1 MPASNKK
8 KPGRQRRPGDLG
20 HPPQSLETQADDLD
34 QPLAGAGVFHSTA
47 PDGALAQSLA
57 PEPHPNTPNF
67 PFSRTYSDEDP
78 SGGLQGPESPERPA
92 MRGICDENAHSE
104 SLGADVEDTIP
115 GFAVPELAAHL
126 PDGEIVADTG
136 WKAVGRRRFRVV
148 FCAGP
153 QDPLL
158 RSWIVDL
165 MLAGGAPE
173 IADFP
178 TVSEP

>member
-1 MPASNKK
+1 
-8 KPGRQRRPGDLG
+8 
-20 HPPQSLETQADDLD
+20 
-34 QPLAGAGVFHSTA
+34 
-47 PDGALAQSLA
+47 
-57 PEPHPNTPNF
+57 
-67 PFSRTYSDEDP
+67 
-78 SGGLQGPESPERPA
+78 
-92 MRGICDENAHSE
+92 MRGICDESAQPE
-104 SLGADVEDTIP
+104 SPRADAEDTIP

-136 WKAVGRRRFRVV
+136 WKAVGRGRYRVV

-173 IADFP
+173 IPEFP

>member
-8 KPGRQRRPGDLG
+8 PGPEEPGHPG
-20 HPPQSLETQADDLD
+20 HPPQSLGTHADDHLN
-34 QPLAGAGVFHSTA
+34 QPPIAGADSFHSSA
-47 PDGALAQSLA
+47 PDGAL
-57 PEPHPNTPNF
+57 EHPALPDCDANTPNF
-67 PFSRTYSDEDP
+67 RFSRTYSDENP
-78 SGGLQGPESPERPA
+78 SGGHQGPDSPERPS
-92 MRGICDENAHSE
+92 MRGICDESAQPE
-104 SLGADVEDTIP
+104 SPRADAEDTIP

-136 WKAVGRRRFRVV
+136 WKAVGRRRYRVV

-173 IADFP
+173 IPEFP